1 MRTGLRVTYA
11 GSGGSKRD
19 LDPITPRCFGAISDA
34 FSKAKKTVDHSFC
47 PRVVSIIDA
56 APPHAA
62 E

>member
-34 FSKAKKTVDHSFC
+34 FSKAKKTVDHSFL
-47 PRVVSIIDA
+47 PARGIIDA